1 MGVLRAGALPGLH
14 MQPTAQV
21 IDGSLKFE
29 RRSSN
34 YLSRTFSAGNRKT
47 FTVSFWHKHSNHSE
61 GASVGAGG
69 GKIFST
75 GTVGAGARGEFGFN
89 GVTNG
94 SNEDKVSIGF
104 NATGSSWKSLTSD
117 PFFRDF
123 SAWQHFVIAVDV
135 TQSNAS
141 DRVRF
146 YVNGV
151 QQSLSGS
158 YPNNEN
164 QQFNNNVGHAIGRYN
179 PEGTDYYSGL
189 LSNFYHIDGL
199 ALNLDILDLLTH
211 SQELGDL
218 KV

>member
-123 SAWQHFVIAVDV
+123 SD
-135 TQSNAS
+135 
-141 DRVRF
+141 
-146 YVNGV
+146 
-151 QQSLSGS
+151 
-158 YPNNEN
+158 
-164 QQFNNNVGHAIGRYN
+164 
-179 PEGTDYYSGL
+179 
-189 LSNFYHIDGL
+189 
-199 ALNLDILDLLTH
+199 
-211 SQELGDL
+211 
-218 KV
+218 